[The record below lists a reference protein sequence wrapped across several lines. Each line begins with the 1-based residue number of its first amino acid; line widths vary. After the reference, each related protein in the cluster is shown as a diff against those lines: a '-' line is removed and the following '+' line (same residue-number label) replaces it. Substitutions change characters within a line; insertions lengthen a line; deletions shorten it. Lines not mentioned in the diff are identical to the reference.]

1 MKNIILFIAC
11 FVSLCSFGNNKK
23 HGIDI
28 LSYNVEMHLDTI
40 SRKLDIHTD
49 IRIQNTDTTDIVR
62 FLFCDWIKINKAQLN
77 DKSLEYRQGKDTLL
91 IHVDRLRKLNLILDY
106 TLPVDS
112 FKQDKPGKVIA
123 LTRAM
128 KWCPFIYDDIS
139 ELNSKITVPKGYKVY
154 SSGVLLN
161 YNETATSCHYRFQNK
176 INSGFPCF
184 FAPTGYFR
192 ETAKTQNGI
201 NVKFYFHN
209 PDSTLINPIIK
220 ESLLGLDFST
230 QYIGKYNRPNLT
242 YIELPGF
249 DSSQSLESFVLMGSN
264 FIKYFGLYP
273 DIRFWPTHETIHQ
286 WVGAGYFNTIS
297 KNTKNRWFIEE
308 SLTEY
313 LRYVYVEKTYGT
325 DSLKIEIKKS
335 IDYYNKQIKGTSQ
348 DVSISANLPNDITY
362 CIGPLI
368 FHTVRMEM
376 GDENWHK
383 FIQKLYANNYGNVI
397 DYNMFK
403 KLLSKYAGYSIIQKM
418 EDRMNTKGV
427 PKEFCNY

>member
-1 MKNIILFIAC
+1 M
-11 FVSLCSFGNNKK
+11 
-23 HGIDI
+23 
-28 LSYNVEMHLDTI
+28 
-40 SRKLDIHTD
+40 
-49 IRIQNTDTTDIVR
+49 
-62 FLFCDWIKINKAQLN
+62 
-77 DKSLEYRQGKDTLL
+77 
-91 IHVDRLRKLNLILDY
+91 
-106 TLPVDS
+106 
-112 FKQDKPGKVIA
+112 
-123 LTRAM
+123 
-128 KWCPFIYDDIS
+128 
-139 ELNSKITVPKGYKVY
+139 
-154 SSGVLLN
+154 
-161 YNETATSCHYRFQNK
+161 
-176 INSGFPCF
+176 
-184 FAPTGYFR
+184 
-192 ETAKTQNGI
+192 
-201 NVKFYFHN
+201 
-209 PDSTLINPIIK
+209 
-220 ESLLGLDFST
+220 
-230 QYIGKYNRPNLT
+230 
-242 YIELPGF
+242 
-249 DSSQSLESFVLMGSN
+249 
-264 FIKYFGLYP
+264 YP